1 MNANN
6 NNNNKQ
12 NKNNNKN
19 KKRKFNNR
27 RRGYVN
33 RGRGRAFRGR
43 RNQNIRYQPI
53 SQRRPVAFRNTKNFQ
68 KKMRVTKTDANS
80 MSVVGMDLVYSIPDM
95 SIHEGSEVLSIIP
108 CNPAYW
114 TGTRIAALA
123 TGYQQ
128 FRPLKFVIHYVPIV
142 GTTQQGNIFGG
153 TIWGNISIPE
163 ENLQQTLVTSSGG
176 MSTQVYQPK
185 SAVVKCGDNL
195 KYNLYNISG
204 DLDDTSNPFYYV
216 SIAVGNFSN
225 NTRVTPGFLW
235 VSYEFVFKNPIGN
248 NTIFRNTGPIEFQ
261 NINYKSNTTA
271 ILLQPLEYN
280 VQNQTRVLNRFTEL
294 QIDTTQD
301 GYLVATY
308 DDDFVPIEDEQ
319 ELWVFQNYSNDEA
332 NAIDRK
338 IFEIQFEG
346 PQADVENGKWNIIAA
361 RPYALLRKVNGKNDT
376 LQIVYAMVDMTT
388 QYPTNYWDKCWE
400 LKSNEASQFDDIPLL
415 HLSFLQPT
423 INDPIIAVTLT
434 YKVETNTY
442 KMNIHEGLIP

>member
-1 MNANN
+1 MNNNNNN
-6 NNNNKQ
+6 NNNNKS
-12 NKNNNKN
+12 NKNR
-19 KKRKFNNR
+19 KRRTNR
-27 RRGYVN
+27 RRGFRNPV
-33 RGRGRAFRGR
+33 RGR
-43 RNQNIRYQPI
+43 RGRRIQPMRYQPI
-53 SQRRPVAFRNTKNFQ
+53 SQRRPVAFKNTRNFQ
-68 KKMRVTKTDANS
+68 KKMRVKRTDANS

-204 DLDDTSNPFYYV
+204 DLNDASNPFYYV
-216 SIAVGNFSN
+216 SIAVGNFHN

-248 NTIFRNTGPIEFQ
+248 NTIFKNTGPIEFQ

-280 VQNQTRVLNRFTEL
+280 VQNQNRTLNRFTEL
-294 QIDTTQD
+294 QIDTTQE
-301 GYLVATY
+301 GHLVATY
-308 DDDFVPIEDEQ
+308 DDDFIPIEDEQ
-319 ELWVFQNYSNDEA
+319 ELWVFQNYSNDES
-332 NAIDRK
+332 NAVDRK
-338 IFEIQFEG
+338 IFDIELEG
-346 PQADVENGKWNIIAA
+346 PQAEIVNGNYNLIAA
-361 RPYALLRKVNGKNDT
+361 RPYALLRKVNNVNDT
-376 LQIVYAMVDMTT
+376 LLIVYAFVDMTT
-388 QYPTNYWDKCWE
+388 QYSTNYWSKCWE
-400 LKSNEASQFDDIPLL
+400 LQSNEGSQFDEIPPL
-415 HLSFLQPT
+415 HVSFLQPT
-423 INDPIIAVTLT
+423 PNDPIIAMTLN
-434 YKVETNTY
+434 YKIETNTY
-442 KMNIHEGLIP
+442 KINVKEGLIP